1 MVHRSAISVVRL
13 WIAALLIGSACVTG
27 TATAQNGPVLQPQ
40 ALNWAGVNALRS
52 LDSTLTGAGVRIGI
66 ICRSFTQNDEPQY
79 DYRPNTNHSC
89 FQDAKLHFYDDGKG
103 SPSVSPHETAI
114 CSILFGADP
123 LGVAPSLEPFS
134 YQGAAPAAEG
144 HIFELR
150 HFITRYV
157 NTQSKPPVDLVTA
170 SFGQVFEGW
179 WTQGIESM
187 AEHEGLPVIASIGN
201 GTKASE
207 PPLYPGAGSNTIGV
221 GVVSSVN
228 ADNPATSLEYFA
240 LANPEQSSRGPTD
253 DGRCKPDLIAPGNC
267 LVAGAEGEQGYTVS
281 GTWSSYSTPVA
292 AGAVGLL
299 IQAARQDKRLDSLV
313 SPDGGNCLLKAI
325 LMTSATKLPFWHKGR
340 LTPDDD
346 RETPLDYAQGAGM
359 IDAVDAYQLLTAGR
373 GIPGDVPAA
382 GWDLNQLEGSRV
394 LQQIYRISLEEPAN
408 KRLTAT
414 LIWNRHY
421 SREYP
426 FERLADSDTDLRLE
440 VWAMDPRNPNN
451 NVLLDSSDSKVDNVE
466 HIHVELAA
474 GYTSYVVTVA
484 YSNPN
489 ERTLGRERYGLA
501 WRVEDEPADDS
512 NLLWEDL
519 NADGV
524 VNEQDLEIVMK
535 NLMVSQKSP
544 EAYLLGDINMDGA
557 IDVNDVKAVNARLN
571 RKADWYAGDTT
582 N

>member
-1 MVHRSAISVVRL
+1 MVQRLAISGRL
-13 WIAALLIGSACVTG
+13 WIAAVLIGSVCVTG
-27 TATAQNGPVLQPQ
+27 RAIAQNGPVLQPQ
-40 ALNWAGVNALRS
+40 ALNWAGINALRS

-66 ICRSFTQNDEPQY
+66 VCRSFTQNDEPQY

-89 FQDAKLHFYDDGKG
+89 FQNAKLHFYDDGKG
-103 SPSVSPHETAI
+103 SASVSPHETAI
-114 CSILFGADP
+114 CSILFGEDP
-123 LGVAPSLEPFS
+123 LGVAPNLEPFS

-150 HFITRYV
+150 HFITKYV
-157 NTQSKPPVDLVTA
+157 NAQSKPPVDLVTA
-170 SFGQVFEGW
+170 SFGQVFDGW
-179 WTQGIESM
+179 WTRGTESL

-201 GTKASE
+201 GTKASD

-228 ADNPATSLEYFA
+228 ADNPAASLEYFG
-240 LANPEQSSRGPTD
+240 LANPEQSSRGPTG

-267 LVAGAEGEQGYTVS
+267 LVAGAEGDQGYTIS
-281 GTWSSYSTPVA
+281 GTWSSFSTPIA
-292 AGAVGLL
+292 AGAAGLL
-299 IQAARQDKRLDSLV
+299 IQAAKQEKRLDGIL

-325 LMTSATKLPFWHKGR
+325 LMTSATKLPYWHKGR
-340 LTPDDD
+340 LTTDDD
-346 RETPLDYAQGAGM
+346 RETPLDYTQGAGM
-359 IDAVDAYQLLTAGR
+359 INAAEAYRLLTAGR
-373 GIPGDVPAA
+373 ANPGDVPAA
-382 GWDLNQLEGSRV
+382 GWDLNQLEGRQV
-394 LQQIYRISLEEPAN
+394 VQQVYRISLDEPAN
-408 KRLTAT
+408 KVLTAT

-426 FERLADSDTDLRLE
+426 FERLTDSDTDLRLE

-451 NVLLDSSDSKVDNVE
+451 NVLLDCSDSKLDNVE

-474 GYTSYVVTVA
+474 GYSSYAIIVA

-489 ERTLGRERYGLA
+489 ERTLPHERYGVA
-501 WRVEDEPADDS
+501 WRVEDKPAEDE
-512 NLLWEDL
+512 NILWDDL

-524 VNEQDLEIVMK
+524 VNEQDLDIMMK
-535 NLMVSQKSP
+535 NLMVGQKSP

-557 IDVNDVKAVNARLN
+557 IDVNDVKVLNARLN
-571 RKADWYAGDTT
+571 RKADWYTGGSV